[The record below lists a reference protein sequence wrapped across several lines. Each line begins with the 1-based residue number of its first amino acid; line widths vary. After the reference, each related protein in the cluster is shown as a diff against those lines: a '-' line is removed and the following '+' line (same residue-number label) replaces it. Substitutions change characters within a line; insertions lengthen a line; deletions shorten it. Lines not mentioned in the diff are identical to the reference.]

1 MVFMT
6 NMRVI
11 KDRYVTN
18 CSRHA
23 KVEFDNK
30 NFRRFYF
37 GYKGRTAEIL
47 WLSNERKF
55 IPDSLEKFLEKEFK
69 KVG

>member
-1 MVFMT
+1 LPAQDGVFYSLKYIVFPF
-6 NMRVI
+6 RI
-11 KDRYVTN
+11 
-18 CSRHA
+18 
-23 KVEFDNK
+23 